1 MTDQYPPQTGEDRS
15 ESRHG
20 KEPPSEPEPSVKEL
34 GWSLVLLT
42 ALIASY
48 WAQRLTGAAQRTGVR
63 IPLPKKRPLLLA
75 KLTVRPAYI
84 VAVVAAAGAGAILVI
99 DSVFRPDL
107 PPTPPYTQ
115 TSMIFDAS
123 GEMVATL
130 HGEENRIV
138 VPLDEIS
145 PHLQA
150 AVLAAEDREFY
161 LHHGISWRGII
172 RAARTNL
179 DEGETLQGGS
189 TVTQQYVRNAFPE
202 VGKER
207 TIERKFKEALWAMEV
222 ERKYGKDEILQAYL
236 NTVYFGRGAYGA
248 EAAAKTYFDVSA
260 SDLTPGQ
267 AAYLAVLLRSPGK
280 YQIDTDPQAAI
291 LARND
296 VVNDMVGLETLT
308 PDEARLAK
316 QEDLAAQFQ
325 PALEG
330 QREGSARA
338 GYFVEYVRRTM
349 KSKFQFTDDQILG
362 GGLRIYTTLDLKT
375 QRAAEEAVS
384 STLDRP
390 DDPDAALIAMDPEG
404 RVRAMV
410 GGRVVDDPDRARGF
424 NFAADVLNSGGGRPA
439 GSAFK
444 PIALASFLEE
454 GNSVYSTFMGHSQME
469 ITSERC
475 MNEDGSPWEVANYG
489 HSDFGALN
497 LISATTNSVNTIY
510 AQLMD
515 SEVSPEDFIETAE
528 DLGIQIPQFDRGCA
542 LTLGTSDV
550 TPMEMARAYTTFAQ
564 RGVRPDPMVITK
576 VTGPDG
582 EVIVD
587 LTPSSQQVLDP
598 NTADT
603 INYVLQRNVRA
614 GTGTRAQ
621 IGRPAAGKTGTTQ
634 DFSNAWFAGYTPDL
648 TAVVWMGYAPEED
661 GTIPLMKNVRGRSV
675 TGGSFPAE
683 IWGKFMSAALES
695 TEESYFTDPQF
706 GGRTVRYRIPDDA
719 LQIARADDDEESGP
733 DSEGDDDDSQENPEP
748 PGAPDKDS
756 DSSDSGNSDDN
767 DDKEEPSARRGLFDE
782 CFPFCD

>member
-1 MTDQYPPQTGEDRS
+1 MGSKPSLTD
-15 ESRHG
+15 
-20 KEPPSEPEPSVKEL
+20 L
-34 GWSLVLLT
+34 GWSLAILV
-42 ALIASY
+42 ALIFSYFASRFSY
-48 WAQRLTGAAQRTGVR
+48 LADRIGERLPGTRGR
-63 IPLPKKRPLLLA
+63 RPFLLA
-75 KLTVRPAYI
+75 KLTVRPAVLLALVGI
-84 VAVVAAAGAGAILVI
+84 AGLGAALVV
-99 DSVFRPDL
+99 DRVFRPDL

-115 TSMIFDAS
+115 TSMIFDAT
-123 GEMVATL
+123 GKIVATL

-150 AVLAAEDREFY
+150 AVIAAEDREFY
-161 LHHGISWRGII
+161 EHNGISWRGII
-172 RAARTNL
+172 RAARANL

-207 TIERKFKEALWAMEV
+207 TMSRKVKEALWAMEV
-222 ERKYGKDEILQAYL
+222 EREYGKKEILQAYL

-248 EAAAKTYFDVSA
+248 EAAAKTYFNTSA
-260 SDLTPGQ
+260 ADLTPGQ
-267 AAYLAVLLRSPGK
+267 AAYLAVLLRSPSK
-280 YQIDTDPQAAI
+280 YQIDRSPEAAI

-296 VVNDMVGLETLT
+296 VIAEMVSLNALDPE
-308 PDEARLAK
+308 EARLAE

-325 PALEG
+325 PAMEG
-330 QREGSARA
+330 QQGGSAQA

-349 KSKFQFTDDQILG
+349 KSKFQFTDKEILG
-362 GGLRIYTTLDLKT
+362 GGLRIHTTLDLNT

-390 DDPDAALIAMDPEG
+390 EDPEAALVAMDPQG

-410 GGRVVDDPDRARGF
+410 GGKDVEDPERARGF
-424 NFAADVLNSGGGRPA
+424 NFAADVQNAGGGRPA

-454 GNSVYSTFMGHSQME
+454 GNSVYSTFMGHRTME

-475 MNEDGSPWEVANYG
+475 KNEDGSPWEVSNYA
-489 HSDFGALN
+489 HSEFGALN

-515 SEVSPEDFIETAE
+515 SEVSPEDFIETAA
-528 DLGIQIPQFDRGCA
+528 DLGIEIPQYDRGCA
-542 LTLGTSDV
+542 LALGTTDV
-550 TPMEMARAYTTFAQ
+550 TPMEMAQAYTTFAQ

-582 EVIVD
+582 EVIVE
-587 LTPSSQQVLDP
+587 LSPSSQQVLDA

-661 GTIPLMKNVRGRSV
+661 GTIPLMEDVRGRSV
-675 TGGSFPAE
+675 TGGSFPAT
-683 IWGKFMSAALES
+683 IWGKFMAAALEG
-695 TEESYFTDPQF
+695 TEESYFNDPRL
-706 GGRTVRYRIPDDA
+706 GGRTVRYKIPDDA
-719 LQIARADDDEESGP
+719 LQIAGADDGEDGDD
-733 DSEGDDDDSQENPEP
+733 DSEEGDDEDGPEEP
-748 PGAPDKDS
+748 PPPPSGPGAGPDKPAAKPAEDGSSSGPGGLGS
-756 DSSDSGNSDDN
+756 D
-767 DDKEEPSARRGLFDE
+767 
-782 CFPFCD
+782 CFPFCN